1 MKAKK
6 LITSESVGIIFAYRF
21 IFRQKKNEFEHIWE
35 YDGTKDELFSLCFD
49 VK

>member
-21 IFRQKKNEFEHIWE
+21 IFRQKKMNLSI
-35 YDGTKDELFSLCFD
+35 YGNTMAQKMNCLVYVLM
-49 VK
+49 